1 MCTPVLAGGLAG
13 YGVQQLTDKDKR
25 PASVTNNY
33 YGKDGSEGTL
43 EEGGEDTPAK
53 NKKTLKVGGAKTK

>member
-13 YGVQQLTDKDKR
+13 YGAQQLADKDKR
-25 PASVTNNY
+25 PATVTNNY

-43 EEGGEDTPAK
+43 EEGDADTPAK
-53 NKKTLKVGGAKTK
+53 NKKSLKVGGAKTK

>member
-1 MCTPVLAGGLAG
+1 MCSPVLAGGLAG
-13 YGVQQLTDKDKR
+13 LGAQQLTDKDKR
-25 PASVTNNY
+25 PPSVTNNY

-43 EEGGEDTPAK
+43 EEGDTDTPAK